1 MSSIFIPEILK
12 MKIIFNFLFFISA
25 VAVGISACNKAD
37 EGFQNTTNKI
47 VIDSLVATFD
57 TVMAWDTT
65 TITCYARG
73 ESLEYHW
80 ECDHGNFNGG
90 GTQIKYAAGQC
101 CVGGNTITYRV
112 SNETGSV
119 FKSIKIVVTNYV
131 IDPK

>member
-1 MSSIFIPEILK
+1 MKSFSNLFLCLALILLSIF
-12 MKIIFNFLFFISA
+12 
-25 VAVGISACNKAD
+25 ACNKAD
-37 EGFQNTTNKI
+37 DGFQNTTDKI
-47 VIDSLVATFD
+47 VIDSLTATSD

-73 ESLEYHW
+73 ESLEYYW

-101 CVGGNTITYRV
+101 CVGGNTITCKV
-112 SNETGSV
+112 FNETGAV

-131 IDPK
+131 IGPK